1 MKSPGRQL
9 YIRNITL
16 TQALKHGI
24 FLSLFLFSMFVA
36 GCGSN
41 NNTDT
46 ATNMTSPAATV
57 TIDIG
62 NLQKLSPTPTEPP
75 LWCGAWATQTSP
87 TYSNSNNNN
96 GNNGNNN
103 NGNNNNGNN
112 GNNNNGNNGN
122 TNIGVYGKFTQN
134 VNGNPVGI
142 DQADAV
148 ATVLWPDGSTE
159 SHTDMTTAD
168 GLATFNISLNNKAFA
183 IDKLTL
189 VTISFSKPGIG
200 NCTVDTSRAAFF
212 TIMPINKKKQGNNNN
227 GNNGNNNGGNNN
239 GNNNGGNNNGN
250 NNNGN

>member
-1 MKSPGRQL
+1 MKSRGRQL
-9 YIRNITL
+9 YIRNTTL
-16 TQALKHGI
+16 TQALKYGI

-62 NLQKLSPTPTEPP
+62 NLQKKSPTPTEPP

-87 TYSNSNNNN
+87 TYN
-96 GNNGNNN
+96 GNNNGNNN

-112 GNNNNGNNGN
+112 NNGN

-134 VNGNPVGI
+134 VNGNPVGV

-159 SHTDMTTAD
+159 SHTDITTAD
-168 GLATFNISLNNKAFA
+168 GLAIFNISLNNKAFA

-200 NCTVDTSRAAFF
+200 NCTVDSSRAAFF
-212 TIMPINKKKQGNNNN
+212 TIMPIDKKKHGNNNN
-227 GNNGNNNGGNNN
+227 GNNGNNNN
-239 GNNNGGNNNGN
+239 GNNNNGN